1 MEAEDSQKSETT
13 PAPTNETPTTTTTT
27 NTTTTEETTNQPK
40 GGEEASTASASGG
53 AGDNLITLTIKTP
66 KEKETVS
73 VKPESTIK
81 EVWCSLG

>member
-13 PAPTNETPTTTTTT
+13 PAPTNETTTTTT
-27 NTTTTEETTNQPK
+27 NTTTEETTSQPK
-40 GGEEASTASASGG
+40 GEEASTASASGG
-53 AGDNLITLTIKTP
+53 VVGDNLITLTIKTP

-81 EVWCSLG
+81 EV